1 MWNERIQHDTT
12 QNMWSWFDVI
22 LNHLIWYGTKW
33 NVVICYGA
41 KWNVVGHNVHTTCLI
56 NMKSTKSAYVMSFCM
71 LRRCYMNGT
80 VCACHI
86 MKLFIPGASPN
97 WPDWQAYVKIWAN
110 MTMRA
115 QSNNQT
121 CGVLKTWLARK
132 KLHKLRTRHTNWHM
146 CFFLMLILLMPYIV
160 ALFQPHS
167 SWWFFSGWVVAN
179 NIRTD
184 PYPRLEKHADDGHH
198 CKSSVGD
205 FGIELFGFLSRV
217 RSGQHLESKVSGI
230 RSTSWGLFLGDLA
243 ECHVGQ
249 DLTPSSMVGIL
260 SLWTTHIN
268 QQSNISYLVY

>member
-1 MWNERIQHDTT
+1 MSCLSACFEGVISMVQPVHVTSWNFSFPAHPPTDLIGKHMWKYGH
-12 QNMWSWFDVI
+12 
-22 LNHLIWYGTKW
+22 IWQW
-33 NVVICYGA
+33 E
-41 KWNVVGHNVHTTCLI
+41 H
-56 NMKSTKSAYVMSFCM
+56 
-71 LRRCYMNGT
+71 
-80 VCACHI
+80 
-86 MKLFIPGASPN
+86 
-97 WPDWQAYVKIWAN
+97 
-110 MTMRA
+110 
-115 QSNNQT
+115 NQT
-121 CGVLKTWLARK
+121 IKHVVCWRRGWQERNFINSEHAIRIDTDL
-132 KLHKLRTRHTNWHM
+132 

-167 SWWFFSGWVVAN
+167 SWCFFSGWVVAN

-198 CKSSVGD
+198 RKSSVGD

-217 RSGQHLESKVSGI
+217 RSGQHLESKVSSI